1 MKLTYHRCGDYLL
14 PDLGLD
20 ERDKQPIG
28 KYGMLRMDYL
38 KNHRPIL
45 YNQLLL
51 SGELIPHLVSI
62 DTACNDFMERAVTEM
77 AKQEGITE
85 ELKAIDQMRWVG
97 LMNNIHACAEEI
109 IMNDYIYN

>member
-51 SGELIPHLVSI
+51 SGELIPHLAAAIPTPPAMVSW
-62 DTACNDFMERAVTEM
+62 ER
-77 AKQEGITE
+77 
-85 ELKAIDQMRWVG
+85 R
-97 LMNNIHACAEEI
+97 CP
-109 IMNDYIYN
+109 